1 MVYYQD
7 ENIKIRDICSEDVI
21 NLFTC
26 RIDKELNMHDP
37 RPMPNKS
44 KELVAECIDYCNRF
58 DIEIM
63 NENIEER
70 KYKYFIVTNNED
82 NFIGFVNF
90 FSIDKVK
97 KQGELGVAI
106 ADKRYWKKGIA
117 YTSINAVTKYIFENM
132 DVDRIYIE
140 TGEANKPALRLFDKL
155 GFNKCGEYLE
165 DDDFKFIVME
175 KQRNSNLLEFR
186 HSNR

>member
-1 MVYYQD
+1 MIYYQD
-7 ENIKIRDICSEDVI
+7 ENIKIRDTYSEDVI
-21 NLFTC
+21 NLFSC
-26 RIDKELNMHDP
+26 SIDKELNLHDP
-37 RPMPNKS
+37 RPMPNTS
-44 KELVAECIDYCNRF
+44 KELVAECINYCNRF

-63 NENIEER
+63 NENVEDR

-97 KQGELGVAI
+97 KQGEMGVII

-117 YTSINAVTKYIFENM
+117 FTAINVVTKYILDNM
-132 DVDRIYIE
+132 DINRIYIE
-140 TGEANKPALRLFDKL
+140 TGETNKPALRLFDKL

-165 DDDFKFIVME
+165 DDNFKFIVME
-175 KQRNSNLLEFR
+175 KRRISY
-186 HSNR
+186 

>member
-1 MVYYQD
+1 MIYGGLILNYYQD

-21 NLFTC
+21 NLFSC
-26 RIDKELNMHDP
+26 RIDKELNLHDP
-37 RPMPNKS
+37 RPTPNTS
-44 KELVAECIDYCNRF
+44 KELVAECINYCKRF

-63 NENIEER
+63 NENIEDR
-70 KYKYFIVTNNED
+70 KYKYFIITNNEG

-97 KQGELGVAI
+97 KQGEMGVII

-117 YTSINAVTKYIFENM
+117 FTAINVVTKYIFDNM
-132 DVDRIYIE
+132 DINRIYIE
-140 TGEANKPALRLFDKL
+140 TGETNKPALRLFDKL

-175 KQRNSNLLEFR
+175 KRRVSF
-186 HSNR
+186 